1 MAAIR
6 LNPSIRQQI
15 KDSEASV
22 KALACQY
29 GVTEKTVRK
38 WRNRADMDDRSHRT
52 KRSDLILGAIQERV
66 VCELRV
72 LLQLPL
78 DDLLSLT
85 NALFD
90 PGISRAA
97 LARRLTHH
105 GVNKLKG
112 LLSDDGKQLSE
123 STPGTLLII
132 ARPLPLGSES
142 SQRRYLFI
150 AIDVATHWIFAKTAD
165 DHTIFNF
172 VDFLYHAQNAA
183 PMAFKRVVTECH
195 HPDIAQSE
203 GDATDQD
210 AGLAIT
216 DACREQGIAHGY
228 YQQPSDQIGG
238 DCSAFVPLLDKV
250 LDRACF
256 PTPESLDA
264 AIQDLLS
271 RYNEKIPQRILGG
284 KSPNVFL
291 KKWGRNYPDDYYPE
305 ECRLA
310 LGNQGANLFL
320 ELVRLLGNS
329 WTWSQRI
336 DLAKAIQE
344 RFAPAKIDNKNS
356 EINKLKLFLWTKTI
370 ESKKFTIRPESN
382 HLVYAISHFIFK
394 CPLKENI
401 KPNLMVDFDVFI
413 IFERTS
419 GYTFT
424 FVFKRPRDQTPS
436 FEKFREALED
446 ADVQVSSLF
455 KPGASLTRTILLPAQ
470 RPDAPR
476 RTYLKTIEDGLTP
489 KEVEHSFMGHLPLKK
504 KWQVQFYHGKD
515 VPPLFV
521 EYQTIATARRWL
533 VE

>member
-6 LNPSIRQQI
+6 LAPSIRQQI
-15 KDSEASV
+15 RDSEASV
-22 KALACQY
+22 KELARQY

-72 LLQLPL
+72 LLQLAL

-165 DHTIFNF
+165 DHTIINF
-172 VDFLYHAQNAA
+172 VDFLYHAQNTA
-183 PMAFKRVVTECH
+183 PMAIRRVLTECH

-203 GDATDQD
+203 GDTTDQD

-238 DCSAFVPLLDKV
+238 DCSAFVPLLDKG

-271 RYNEKIPQRILGG
+271 RYNEEITQRILGG
-284 KSPNVFL
+284 KSPNSFL
-291 KKWGRNYPDDYYPE
+291 KEWGEKCPDDYYSE

-320 ELVRLLGNS
+320 ELARLFGNS
-329 WTWSQRI
+329 VTGLQRI
-336 DLAKAIQE
+336 DLAEGFQK
-344 RFAPAKIDNKNS
+344 RFAPAEIANKKS
-356 EINKLKLFLWTKTI
+356 EINELKLLLWTKTI
-370 ESKKFTIRPESN
+370 ESKKITNKPESN
-382 HLVYAISHFIFK
+382 HLIYAISHFIFK
-394 CPLKENI
+394 CPLKENT
-401 KPNLMVDFDVFI
+401 KPNRKVDFDLFI
-413 IFERTS
+413 IFEHTK
-419 GYTFT
+419 GEIFNY
-424 FVFKRPRDQTPS
+424 VIKRPSDQTPS
-436 FEKFREALED
+436 FEKFKAVLD
-446 ADVQVSSLF
+446 SADDQVTRLF
-455 KPGASLTRTILLPAQ
+455 KPGESFTRTILLPAQ
-470 RPDAPR
+470 RPDAPQ
-476 RTYLKTIEDGLTP
+476 RTYLKTIEEGLEAE
-489 KEVEHSFMGHLPLKK
+489 EVKNSFWGYRLPKK
-504 KWQVQFYHGKD
+504 KWQVQFYHGKG

-521 EYQTIATARRWL
+521 EYRTITQARKWL
-533 VE
+533 DE

>member
-6 LNPSIRQQI
+6 LDPSIRQQI

-72 LLQLPL
+72 LLQLSL

-97 LARRLTHH
+97 LARRLTSH
-105 GVNKLKG
+105 GVNQLKG
-112 LLSDDGKQLSE
+112 LLSDDGRQLSE

-132 ARPLPLGSES
+132 ARPLPLRSES

-183 PMAFKRVVTECH
+183 PMAFKRVLTECH

-203 GDATDQD
+203 DDATDLD

-216 DACREQGIAHGY
+216 AACREQGIAHSY

-238 DCSAFVPLLDKV
+238 DCSAFVPLLDKG

-264 AIQDLLS
+264 AIQNLLS
-271 RYNEKIPQRILGG
+271 RYNEMIPQRTLGG
-284 KSPNVFL
+284 QSPNSFL
-291 KKWGRNYPDDYYPE
+291 KNWGEKCPDDYYPE

-320 ELVRLLGNS
+320 DLARLIGNS
-329 WTWSQRI
+329 VTWSQYI
-336 DLAKAIQE
+336 NLAKGIQDI
-344 RFAPAKIDNKNS
+344 FAPAERDIKKS

-370 ESKKFTIRPESN
+370 DAQKITNKPEDD
-382 HLVYAISHFIFK
+382 HLIYSISHLIFK
-394 CPLKENI
+394 CPLKECI

-413 IFERTS
+413 IFEHTKVRIFD
-419 GYTFT
+419 Y
-424 FVFKRPRDQTPS
+424 VFKRPRNQTPS
-436 FEKFREALED
+436 FEKFKEVLENAD
-446 ADVQVSSLF
+446 AQVSSSF
-455 KPGASLTRTILLPAQ
+455 NHGASLTRTILLPAQ

-476 RTYLKTIEDGLTP
+476 RTYLKTIEEGLATE
-489 KEVEHSFMGHLPLKK
+489 EVKNYFPGYRPLKK
-504 KWQVQFYHGKD
+504 EWQVQFYHGKD

-533 VE
+533 YE